1 MNTAGQLA
9 SGGTSISDGIFDYY
23 LCPGPFR
30 TLSVSLWGHLYFC
43 ILVLIDCLYVD
54 QLFVYMYIYIVYYEI
69 LKVQRSG
76 YLIKGV

>member
-54 QLFVYMYIYIVYYEI
+54 KLFVLYIHIYCV
-69 LKVQRSG
+69 L
-76 YLIKGV
+76 